1 MIGFGRSSGKNEAN
15 RRRLALGGLS
25 ALGIVAAAVITVCTN
40 IMVARFYTRWDVT
53 RGGLYSLS
61 PPSLDT
67 VRGLSERRGP
77 HAEAIKLYEEDP
89 AAKAR
94 RERLAEQ
101 HQLAATAFA
110 HGEGKPSR
118 QERDAI
124 RRLKGKD

>member
-1 MIGFGRSSGKNEAN
+1 MNDVRIDKWLWA
-15 RRRLALGGLS
+15 
-25 ALGIVAAAVITVCTN
+25 
-40 IMVARFYTRWDVT
+40 ARFFKTRALAAEAVD
-53 RGGLYSLS
+53 GGKVELNSHKPKPGKVVRVGDEVRIRLGPYEHVVA
-61 PPSLDT
+61 

-89 AAKAR
+89 AGKAR

-101 HQLAATAFA
+101 HRVAATAFA

-124 RRLKGKD
+124 RKLKGKD

>member
-1 MIGFGRSSGKNEAN
+1 MRI
-15 RRRLALGGLS
+15 RLGPYEHL
-25 ALGIVAAAVITVCTN
+25 VA
-40 IMVARFYTRWDVT
+40 
-53 RGGLYSLS
+53 
-61 PPSLDT
+61 

-89 AAKAR
+89 TGKAR

-101 HQLAATAFA
+101 HRVAATAFA

-124 RRLKGKD
+124 RKLKGKD